1 MCSGCLLSCLPFTL
15 LNVAESMCLRKYAVR
30 GASLSHELL
39 EPTCIGQTLL
49 VRQHSHKGCVKPV
62 SSTQWL
68 MLRPSLIRRLRNRCS
83 MLVGR
88 GEDCLHDAV
97 VD

>member
-1 MCSGCLLSCLPFTL
+1 MSLKVYVVS
-15 LNVAESMCLRKYAVR
+15 VR
-30 GASLSHELL
+30 GDSLSHELL
-39 EPTCIGQTLL
+39 EPTSIGQTLP

-62 SSTQWL
+62 FSIQWL

-83 MLVGR
+83 MLVGG
-88 GEDCLHDAV
+88 GEDCLRDAV